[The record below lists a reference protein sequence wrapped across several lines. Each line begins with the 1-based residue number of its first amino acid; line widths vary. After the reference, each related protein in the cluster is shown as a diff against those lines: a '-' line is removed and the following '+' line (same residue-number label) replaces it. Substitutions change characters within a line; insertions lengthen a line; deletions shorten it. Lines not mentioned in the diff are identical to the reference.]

1 MKQMQNTKFSKSV
14 GIGIFVM
21 LFIISGV
28 LATNTESIKIKNNN
42 IDRTIDVSGSA
53 QIDVAPDQAVI
64 YVTILTQGRDQ
75 KKVQEQNTQDMD
87 ALMSSLTRMGIAKD
101 NIETSRYSVQPWNEY
116 NPLSR
121 KYDSKGY
128 KVDHTIKVTVKDLE
142 NVGEVLALA
151 LENGATNVNNVQ
163 FTLSKEAH
171 DDVLIELYALA
182 AQNGQTKARAIAD
195 ALDLKVDKAV
205 YISEMN
211 YQPIV
216 WDNQRYAMAAFEEA
230 DSIASSA
237 PTINPQ
243 EQTLRVTLQMT
254 FSFV

>member
-1 MKQMQNTKFSKSV
+1 MKQIKQKISKSIGV
-14 GIGIFVM
+14 GIFVM
-21 LFIISGV
+21 LLVISGV
-28 LATNTESIKIKNNN
+28 FASQAESAKLT
-42 IDRTIDVSGSA
+42 DLDQTIDVSGTA

-75 KKVQEQNTQDMD
+75 KKIQDKNTVDMD

-101 NIETSRYSVQPWNEY
+101 NIETSRYTVQPWNEY
-116 NPLSR
+116 NPITR

-128 KVDHTIKVTVKDLE
+128 NVEHTIKVTVKDLE

-151 LENGATNVNNVQ
+151 VENGATNVNNVQ
-163 FTLSKEAH
+163 FTLSKEAQ
-171 DDVLIELYALA
+171 DNVLIELYALA
-182 AQNGQTKARAIAD
+182 AQNGQTKAFAIGEG
-195 ALDLKVDKAV
+195 LDLKVGKAV

-211 YQPIV
+211 YQPIA
-216 WDNQRYAMAAFEEA
+216 WNNQRYAMAAFEEM
-230 DSIASSA
+230 DSVASSA